1 LLQNENGPCPL
12 LAAVN
17 CLLLKD
23 VIHLPAACIHMSV
36 ASLQDVVNLLAEQAM
51 TYGNSS
57 HGSNDDSNAHERM
70 FLDELLQVLPKL
82 QYGMDVNPKFTQGCT
97 GYEYTSQLSAFD
109 MLRVRLV
116 HGWLMDP
123 ATGDE
128 QLMAAVD
135 NKSYNQVVELIIHG
149 KEAEQK
155 LSEVHGKMDELKKKA
170 TMKEANH
177 NSLESWDLVDTATE
191 GVANTTVASATES
204 DAKTATSAASATTD
218 IVANTTTTA
227 TATAE
232 AETSATTA
240 TSAEGTTIVD
250 TKQETPASLQLELDQ
265 LQKKYDDLSK
275 QARTAVQIED
285 FLSHTGHQLTHY
297 GLSVLY
303 ETLPEGELCVF
314 FRNNHFGT
322 LTKHEGQLYLLVT
335 DLGYAHTP
343 DICWEKLDMID
354 GDTELV
360 NSQFQRGATPTQ
372 VTVGGGPEQLTAQS
386 GQSDADFHLAVQ
398 LSMEHEQGQATPDMD
413 AQEGKLVAAATE
425 ASLREYNGT
434 KDGNSTSV
442 GGIGSPA
449 DNSNAATDCVEVG
462 VPMSPPPGGTVVSL
476 PPKVGNTN
484 AASPATI
491 PPATTEDSD
500 LMLARRLQAD
510 QDRSED
516 ADMRFAQ
523 QLQEQENQQAADP
536 TNRRPTRAPARAQS
550 SASST
555 SSKCVI
561 S

>member
-1 LLQNENGPCPL
+1 
-12 LAAVN
+12 VN

-23 VIHLPAACIHMSV
+23 VIHLPAACIQHSV
-36 ASLQDVVNLLAEQAM
+36 VSLQDVVNLLAEQAM

-57 HGSNDDSNAHERM
+57 HDDSNNAHERM

-123 ATGDE
+123 ASSTSTPEQHE

-155 LSEVHGKMDELKKKA
+155 LSEVHEQMDELEKKRA
-170 TMKEANH
+170 NMKEANH
-177 NSLESWDLVDTATE
+177 NALQSWDLVDTATE
-191 GVANTTVASATES
+191 GDANTTAASATES

-218 IVANTTTTA
+218 IIANTPT

-232 AETSATTA
+232 AEAEASATTA
-240 TSAEGTTIVD
+240 TPAEDTTTVD
-250 TKQETPASLQLELDQ
+250 TKQETPALLQLELDE
-265 LQKKYDDLSK
+265 LQKKYDDLQK
-275 QARTAVQIED
+275 QARTAAQIED

-360 NSQFQRGATPTQ
+360 NSQFVRGATPTQ
-372 VTVGGGPEQLTAQS
+372 LPVGGGSEQLMAQS

-398 LSMEHEQGQATPDMD
+398 MSMEHEQGQATPDLD
-413 AQEGKLVAAATE
+413 TQEGKLVAAATE
-425 ASLREYNGT
+425 ASLREYNSA
-434 KDGNSTSV
+434 KDGSSS
-442 GGIGSPA
+442 GGGGGSPA
-449 DNSNAATDCVEVG
+449 GNSNAATDQIEVG
-462 VPMSPPPGGTVVSL
+462 VPVSPPPGGTVVSL
-476 PPKVGNTN
+476 PPKAGNTN
-484 AASPATI
+484 VPSPAAVS
-491 PPATTEDSD
+491 PVTTEDSD
-500 LMLARRLQAD
+500 LMLAKRLQAD

-523 QLQEQENQQAADP
+523 QLQDQENQRAAD
-536 TNRRPTRAPARAQS
+536 TTSNRRPTRAPARAQS
-550 SASST
+550 GASST

>member
-23 VIHLPAACIHMSV
+23 VIHLPAACIHNSV

-57 HGSNDDSNAHERM
+57 HGNDDNNAHERM

-123 ATGDE
+123 ASSTQTPEQHE

-155 LSEVHGKMDELKKKA
+155 LSEVHQQIDELKKRA
-170 TMKEANH
+170 NMKEANH
-177 NSLESWDLVDTATE
+177 HALENSWDFV
-191 GVANTTVASATES
+191 
-204 DAKTATSAASATTD
+204 DAKTEGDANATATDATSATSAASATTD
-218 IVANTTTTA
+218 IIANTTSAA
-227 TATAE
+227 TAAE
-232 AETSATTA
+232 MPATTA
-240 TSAEGTTIVD
+240 TFAELAKEGT
-250 TKQETPASLQLELDQ
+250 KEETPASLQLEFDE

-275 QARTAVQIED
+275 QARTAAQIED

-360 NSQFQRGATPTQ
+360 NSQFLRGSTPTQ
-372 VTVGGGPEQLTAQS
+372 LTAGGGPEQLMAQS
-386 GQSDADFHLAVQ
+386 GQSDPDFHLAVQ
-398 LSMEHEQGQATPDMD
+398 LSMEHEQGQATPDLD
-413 AQEGKLVAAATE
+413 TQEGKLLAAATE
-425 ASLREYNGT
+425 ASLREYNGI
-434 KDGNSTSV
+434 KDGNSSS
-442 GGIGSPA
+442 IGSGGGGPA
-449 DNSNAATDCVEVG
+449 SNSNAASGQIEVG
-462 VPMSPPPGGTVVSL
+462 IPVSTPPGGTVVSL
-476 PPKVGNTN
+476 PPKAGNTTVP
-484 AASPATI
+484 SPAAVSPVTS
-491 PPATTEDSD
+491 EDSD

-523 QLQEQENQQAADP
+523 QLQAQENQRATDTTSRQ
-536 TNRRPTRAPARAQS
+536 PTRAPARAQS
-550 SASST
+550 GASST